1 MPQYQSSQL
10 IAGQDPRPT
19 PSFLQSLFY
28 ALSLRVYGN
37 NLLTRASRGY
47 LFMISVLML
56 VLAVVEGVSWG
67 YFGTQMSDYP
77 VLSGT
82 IMGVLIFVFILL
94 FDRTLMT
101 ADYLQEEHA
110 ATLQGK
116 PYEANKEQTNSKL
129 DILFQSLNRHKVFL
143 IRIIIAISSIV
154 IVAPYVSELSF
165 YQEIKNKQQ
174 RYFLQEVTL
183 VKQQH
188 IQQKQQAIDSLA
200 QQIATLNRKYQD
212 ETSGKLSGVR
222 GRGAAAKA
230 IEQELHSLQTQHQ
243 QFTTALQHYI
253 SRVEQAVVQRDIAE
267 LAALGIQ
274 VNQDSAILRKKAVQ
288 DIKLEHTQEYWQVEI
303 TIRVLLAMLAIGLF
317 SMKWLQPR
325 SLKLYFSSQLQQQ
338 WNLYCLGKYDAVLPS
353 NQRREWLL
361 NSQDAVPEEFEQ
373 IMIACMNN
381 LAAQAEY
388 EATQQQLAK
397 QRETAQQLHQQR
409 MAHDHAH
416 RQHLEQERAFFEQ
429 NTAQRIAEIDNL
441 EQNYLAQH
449 GEKIE
454 QLKTQEQ
461 QLIDDLH
468 LLEKEH
474 KTQQDRVKAREFRIA
489 LGVKEYH
496 ETQAL
501 LQQTRERPDSDT
513 LEVLRTI
520 ADLENGLRSQQERL
534 DRQRAELLGFEANQ
548 QCFEENHRLWHNR
561 LLDIQSQLHD
571 LQQPLHALNHA
582 RAQIEQK
589 RIECLLAQG
598 LHDSPFK
605 AFNEQELP
613 HLMTTLS
620 KNTLLN

>member
-1 MPQYQSSQL
+1 MPNYLPSQL

-19 PSFLQSLFY
+19 PSVLQSLLY
-28 ALSLRVYGN
+28 ALSLRVHGN
-37 NLLTRASRGY
+37 NLLTRANRGY
-47 LFMISVLML
+47 LFIMSVLML
-56 VLAVVEGVSWG
+56 VVAVVEGVSWG

-77 VLSGT
+77 LVSGT
-82 IMGVLIFVFILL
+82 VMGVLVFLFIWL

-110 ATLQGK
+110 ATLRGK
-116 PYEANKEQTNSKL
+116 AYSLNNADSNTKL
-129 DILFQSLNRHKVFL
+129 DILFKYFNKHKVFL
-143 IRIIIAISSIV
+143 IRIIIAISSLI

-165 YQEIKNKQQ
+165 YQEIKNKQHS
-174 RYFLQEVTL
+174 YFLQEVTL

-230 IEQELHSLQTQHQ
+230 IEQELHSLQAQHQ
-243 QFTTALQHYI
+243 QLTTALQHYI
-253 SRVEQAVVQRDIAE
+253 SRVEQAVVQHNLSE
-267 LAALGIQ
+267 LAALDIKIR
-274 VNQDSAILRKKAVQ
+274 QDSAILRKQAVQ
-288 DIKLEHTQEYWQVEI
+288 DIKTQHPQEYWQIEM
-303 TIRVLLAMLAIGLF
+303 TIRVLLAMFAIGLF

-338 WNLYCLGKYDAVLPS
+338 WSLYCLGKYDAVLPS
-353 NQRREWLL
+353 QQRRDWLL

-373 IMIACMNN
+373 IIIACMNN
-381 LAAQAEY
+381 FTAQAEY
-388 EATQQQLAK
+388 EANQQQLAK
-397 QRETAQQLHQQR
+397 QLETAQQLHQQR
-409 MAHDHAH
+409 IAHDHAH

-429 NTAQRIAEIDNL
+429 NTASRIAEIDNL
-441 EQNYLAQH
+441 EHNYVAQH
-449 GEKIE
+449 GQKIE

-468 LLEKEH
+468 VLEKEH
-474 KTQQDRVKAREFRIA
+474 KTQQDRVKAREFRIG

-496 ETQAL
+496 DIQEL
-501 LQQTRERPDSDT
+501 LQQTRERADSDT
-513 LEVLRTI
+513 IEVLRTI

-548 QCFEENHRLWHNR
+548 QCFEEHHRLLHNR

-571 LQQPLHALNHA
+571 LQQPLQALNHA

-613 HLMTTLS
+613 HIMTTLS
-620 KNTLLN
+620 KAITLN